1 MLNLRQKSDMENRKK
16 QGKILIVDDDKA
28 IRLMLRRLLERHGYA
43 CTQASD
49 VRQARRIIT
58 DEDFD
63 LILSDIQMPGESGLE
78 LIRYVTSEYPDTA
91 VVMVTVIEN
100 QKTARSV
107 LEMGVYGYILKP
119 FDENQILISI
129 ANAMRRRELER
140 RARQYREHLERAVF
154 ERTEE
159 LTRSNEQLKAKK
171 AELHRQTE
179 ELNEVNNALSVLLKK
194 REQDKDALEEKV
206 LCNIKHVAVPYI
218 EKLKQSRLNDEQ
230 MTCLNILESNL
241 NNIVS
246 SFARELSSKYLALS
260 PTEIQ
265 VASLIKEGKQ
275 SKEIADILN
284 LSTNTIVS
292 HRYKIRSKLGLKNKD
307 VNLRAYLRTIK

>member
-1 MLNLRQKSDMENRKK
+1 MERGINR
-16 QGKILIVDDDKA
+16 GKILIVDDEA
-28 IRLMLRRLLERHGYA
+28 SVRSLLRRILEKNGYNCIA
-43 CTQASD
+43 ASSAKE
-49 VRQARRIIT
+49 ART
-58 DEDFD
+58 FLKEKYFD
-63 LILSDIQMPGESGLE
+63 LLLSDIKMPGESGIE
-78 LIRYVTSEYPDTA
+78 LVRYVASNYPDTA
-91 VVMVTVIEN
+91 IIMVTVIED
-100 QKTARSV
+100 QETASSI
-107 LEMGVYGYILKP
+107 LNLGVYGYIIKP
-119 FDENQILISI
+119 FDENQILISV
-129 ANAMRRRELER
+129 ANALRRRELEQR
-140 RARQYREHLERAVF
+140 ERLYREDLERAVF

-179 ELNEVNNALSVLLKK
+179 ELNELNNALSVLLKK

-206 LCNIKHVAVPYI
+206 LCNIKRVAVPYI

-241 NNIVS
+241 NDIVS

-292 HRYKIRSKLGLKNKD
+292 HRYKIRSKLGLKNKE